1 MSVTDRAYARSA
13 PDTLAADN
21 VGQKLSM
28 KPITFAVIAIL
39 LGFGSATISA
49 ADTRDSFAGSLPAD
63 SKDIHNRAKLIDLWS
78 NASRKPPGKQ
88 DDEIQ
93 VRIIKLPDGLSVST
107 VRWLSADSAVAQCD
121 LNEVRYLAF
130 FFLESGKW
138 TFVRHYSLGKA
149 KK

>member
-1 MSVTDRAYARSA
+1 
-13 PDTLAADN
+13 
-21 VGQKLSM
+21 M
-28 KPITFAVIAIL
+28 KPITYAVIAIL
-39 LGFGSATISA
+39 LSFGSAIVSA
-49 ADTRDSFAGSLPAD
+49 ADTRESFASSLPAD

-78 NASRKPPGKQ
+78 NASHKTLGKE

-93 VRIIKLPDGLSVST
+93 IRIIKLPDSLSVST
-107 VRWLSADSAVAQCD
+107 LRWLTADSAVAQCD

-130 FFLESGKW
+130 FFAENGKW